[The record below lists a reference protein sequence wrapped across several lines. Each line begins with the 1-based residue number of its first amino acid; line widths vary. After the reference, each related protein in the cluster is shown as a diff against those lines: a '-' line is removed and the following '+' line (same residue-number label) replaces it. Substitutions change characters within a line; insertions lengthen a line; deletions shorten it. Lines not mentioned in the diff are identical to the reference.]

1 MNTAFTS
8 QTYAPA
14 ARSFQALRQRPD
26 TALRQRLSRDVR
38 HISYTD
44 RVYAR
49 LTLAGR
55 VVAELTRDRID
66 SYTTLLTLLRSMV
79 PACCR
84 GLARLCVRN
93 MTRGWTLE
101 RPLMLYAAPSAPQCP
116 SSPSAP
122 QCPSS
127 PAAPQGPAHSPSR
140 PLMPWDAP
148 YHPH

>member
-1 MNTAFTS
+1 MCIMNTAFT
-8 QTYAPA
+8 TYTAAPA
-14 ARSFQALRQRPD
+14 VQPRQALRQRPA

-66 SYTTLLTLLRSMV
+66 SYTTLLTLLRSMA

-101 RPLMLYAAPSAPQCP
+101 RPLMLYAAPSAPHCP
-116 SSPSAP
+116 SA
-122 QCPSS
+122 

-148 YHPH
+148 YHPY

>member
-1 MNTAFTS
+1 MCIMNTAFTHY
-8 QTYAPA
+8 TAAPA
-14 ARSFQALRQRPD
+14 VQPRQALRQRPATALRQRPD

-79 PACCR
+79 PARCR

-101 RPLMLYAAPSAPQCP
+101 RPLMLYAPAPCSMQ
-116 SSPSAP
+116 SPSA
-122 QCPSS
+122 S
-127 PAAPQGPAHSPSR
+127 PA

-148 YHPH
+148 YHFS

>member
-1 MNTAFTS
+1 MNTAFT
-8 QTYAPA
+8 TYTTAPA
-14 ARSFQALRQRPD
+14 VQPRQAFRQRPATALRQRPD
-26 TALRQRLSRDVR
+26 TAFRQRLSRDIR

-66 SYTTLLTLLRSMV
+66 SYTTLLTLLRSMA

-116 SSPSAP
+116 SSP
-122 QCPSS
+122 
-127 PAAPQGPAHSPSR
+127 AAPQGPAHSPSR

-148 YHPH
+148 FHPH

>member
-1 MNTAFTS
+1 MCIMNTAFTS

-14 ARSFQALRQRPD
+14 AQPRQAFRQRPATPLRQRPD

-101 RPLMLYAAPSAPQCP
+101 RPLMLYAAPSAPA
-116 SSPSAP
+116 ST
-122 QCPSS
+122 
-127 PAAPQGPAHSPSR
+127 

-148 YHPH
+148 YHPY